1 MASKLKGSLV
11 LYLNVGTISAN
22 KCEEFILKY
31 KTQLEDWITHC
42 KNEGYSFVI
51 IPQRDSDTRIEQIR
65 F

>member
-11 LYLNVGTISAN
+11 LYLNVGNLPAK
-22 KCEEFILKY
+22 KCEEFVLNY
-31 KTQLEDWITHC
+31 KTQLEEWITNC

-51 IPQRDSDTRIEQIR
+51 VPQRDSDTRIEQIR

>member
-1 MASKLKGSLV
+1 MASKIKGSLV
-11 LYLNVGTISAN
+11 LYLNVGTISAS
-22 KCEEFILKY
+22 KCEEFILNY
-31 KTQLEDWITHC
+31 KAQLEDWITNC